1 MYSGTTFRTKSG
13 RFMGVHQK
21 IDRVA
26 HRHIQTH
33 VPRKFILPSVHDV
46 LHFEGLNGPDGIKRK
61 SPGKDEP
68 WHYIDP
74 RNPDDRAIID
84 MINDHIFNLAQS
96 LRAKNPERTAFE
108 MAWVAHAIV
117 DGLTPAHHYPL
128 EEKLE
133 ELRGGEG
140 LETRISTKDKL
151 LLPGEN
157 RRTQFRNNWEY
168 WGAKGI
174 MTTHLAFELGVAT
187 CIAPLRFE
195 DSGPSKEELAQVA
208 DEGFEAVY
216 VQTLHHIADMNMYE
230 EFAKNGWTRDL
241 ARETRSELVP
251 DIIKTVTLAWYQAII
266 MAKKLA

>member
-13 RFMGVHQK
+13 RVMGVHQK

-26 HRHIQTH
+26 HRHIEAH
-33 VPRKFILPSVHDV
+33 KPKRLALPSIHDV

-68 WHYIDP
+68 WHYVDP
-74 RNPDDRAIID
+74 KNPADRVIID
-84 MINDHIFNLAQS
+84 MINDHIFNLAS
-96 LRAKNPERTAFE
+96 ALRTKNKERAAFE

-128 EEKLE
+128 EAKLE

-140 LETRISTKDKL
+140 LETRVTTKDKL

-157 RRTQFRNNWEY
+157 KRKQLSNNWEY
-168 WGAKGI
+168 WGAKGV

-195 DSGPSKEELAQVA
+195 ESAPSTDEFARI
-208 DEGFEAVY
+208 DREGFEAHY
-216 VQTLHHIADMNMYE
+216 VDILHRIADMNMYE
-230 EFAKNGWTRDL
+230 QFTKFGWTRDL
-241 ARETRSELVP
+241 ARETRDELIP
-251 DIIKTVTLAWYQAII
+251 DIIKAVTLAWYQAIV
-266 MAKKLA
+266 MVK